1 MGRDAM
7 RQGRLEETEHL
18 FLAGMPFAPGTWG
31 RLFGACIQR
40 DMAGAFIYG
49 SQIEK
54 ARAQLVELLA
64 AYDDL
69 RDRQGSAARH
79 LLIGLTQLELGRYDA
94 VRHHAERALTVCR
107 EYAVYVDQVL
117 PGDVLARVELVNAR
131 RYAGARAVTSVPASG
146 PRVCPHLTGA

>member
-94 VRHHAERALTVCR
+94 VRHHAERALTVGLSR
-107 EYAVYVDQVL
+107 FLDL
-117 PGDVLARVELVNAR
+117 PKWPQNDLICPKSVE
-131 RYAGARAVTSVPASG
+131 RAFKA
-146 PRVCPHLTGA
+146 